1 MSVQEDYD
9 ASNSSST
16 SSLITTPFDNSFNER
31 SSASESSENEE
42 CETPPKEPYEEK
54 YIKLTSVN
62 ALEFLP
68 GDNCPDAFLSDSVL
82 SFVHRATHLI
92 FIWCFFSSVFA
103 ALLSMAAKNRL
114 ILLYI
119 FNISSAIFY
128 FKCAAIWAYCLYCF
142 IKSSLPLKDLISYAK
157 NIAIVICTIQ
167 ALAHFSTLMN
177 WNKSDSII
185 DNQLLHGIFSGSAS
199 ENILSYG
206 SVLSVPAFVLLEQFY
221 IAYQRENYRK
231 RALLKDE
238 RDNAQRSVYMAIDRF
253 SERKGLYLRTIS
265 DQLQQTTNLAMGIL
279 KQLSPSH
286 LLTKPHEQLSA
297 CSISF
302 PTASISAIYTTIK
315 AINYISSHLGTLSYL
330 LFSEPSN
337 PEITNVKREF
347 DIGELIQHVADSLA
361 GVASCAN
368 VELVVYHI
376 EYEYGLSHLNVI
388 GDEAAFRHVLL
399 SLIKCILS
407 GASPG
412 ACIEL
417 SLQVRASE
425 QSDSSERVIKP
436 NDKVTCTIE
445 IIHNLGS
452 NVSGQSIPVTV
463 CPDANLTFKVLN
475 FLGAT
480 LNANEEH
487 GQQRFKINIDLK
499 AGSPLTTP
507 NTHNTEEMRRRYPH
521 SRITGEP
528 SVEELK
534 KTTQSMRGQK
544 VALHAT
550 SNSFFA
556 KRITSCL
563 TTWGTDISHVPIGDE
578 DDPETPFSQNDSPM
592 NSGSGTPVVE
602 DPQSAPAQNNEL
614 NIPQP
619 ANSLPP
625 KFIIIDDDID
635 TLKQQLEQLR
645 NVPFSGSITPSTNQ
659 KQVRPKRQT
668 PAPTLPQQ
676 TTAVIHFTSLTN
688 YKHVKDIIQCYLVS
702 TTTTSFIL
710 PQVLVIPKPAGPR
723 RFITALH
730 TTMNRIVVDPV
741 YMPIATSP
749 MSPGSQYYVDME
761 VNPMDQI
768 ANPPDNYFPDQRP
781 STPSAGG
788 SNRTTPS
795 SNPLSPRPSGRVVVI
810 PRPKTRGL
818 DRTDRKV
825 ISVNSSPSSGHPQLV
840 RGEPYQPIRH
850 LTPNDAVPGSNNFP
864 ESVSNDANNG
874 SPDVVSGLA
883 SAVPSVPVSPPT
895 TPPQPVTPPVQ
906 SVTPSPRKKKEKG
919 NRIFGEKT
927 NSFYVI
933 PPINVLIVEDNP
945 INQAIL
951 STFMRKKN
959 IKYECASNGQEAV
972 DKWKKGG
979 FHLILM
985 DIQLPVMDGI
995 EATKTIRRLEKSQK
1009 IGVFPSTPPV
1019 FSNPSSPSS
1028 ISSTPSQESLDTP
1041 ALSSPVI
1048 IMALTAS
1055 SLPSDR
1061 QNALAAGCND
1071 FLTKPVSLEWLEKKI
1086 NEWGC
1091 MQALIDFD
1099 GWRRW
1104 KKGGEEIQNGF

>member
-1 MSVQEDYD
+1 MYPAQGEYD

-16 SSLITTPFDNSFNER
+16 SSLINTSFYNSK
-31 SSASESSENEE
+31 SSESSESEE
-42 CETPPKEPYEEK
+42 YETLPKEPYEKK

-68 GDNCPDAFLSDSVL
+68 ADNCAEAFLSDTVL

-92 FIWCFFSSVFA
+92 FIWCFVSSILA

-114 ILLYI
+114 ILLF
-119 FNISSAIFY
+119 FNVSLAAFY

-142 IKSSLPLKDLISYAK
+142 IKSSFPLKDLISYAK

-167 ALAHFSTLMN
+167 ALDHFSTLVK
-177 WNKSDSII
+177 WNKSDSM
-185 DNQLLHGIFSGSAS
+185 IFFPGSAS
-199 ENILSYG
+199 DNILSYG
-206 SVLSVPAFVLLEQFY
+206 SVLSLPAFVLLEQFY
-221 IAYQRENYRK
+221 IAYQRENFRK

-265 DQLQQTTNLAMGIL
+265 DQLQQTTELTMDII

-315 AINYISSHLGTLSYL
+315 AINYISSHLGTLSFL
-330 LFSEPSN
+330 MFSEPNS
-337 PEITNVKREF
+337 PETTHVKREF
-347 DIGELIQHVADSLA
+347 DIGELIQYVADSLA
-361 GVASCAN
+361 GVASRAN

-376 EYEYGLSHLNVI
+376 EYEYGLSHLNVV

-417 SLQVRASE
+417 SLQVQTSE
-425 QSDSSERVIKP
+425 ESDSSQKKRVINP
-436 NDKVTCTIE
+436 NDKVVCTIE

-452 NVSGQSIPVTV
+452 NASGQFMPVMV
-463 CPDANLTFKVLN
+463 CPDANLTLKVLN

-487 GQQRFKINIDLK
+487 GQQRFKITLELN

-507 NTHNTEEMRRRYPH
+507 NTPEEIRRRYPH
-521 SRITGEP
+521 SRISGEP

-563 TTWGTDISHVPIGDE
+563 TTWGTDISHVPIGGENDL
-578 DDPETPFSQNDSPM
+578 ETCSQSDSPVD
-592 NSGSGTPVVE
+592 SGSGTPVE
-602 DPQSAPAQNNEL
+602 GSKSAPVQNNEQKMPPT
-614 NIPQP
+614 NF
-619 ANSLPP
+619 LPP

-635 TLKQQLEQLR
+635 TLKQQLSQLR
-645 NVPFSGSITPSTNQ
+645 NAPFSGGIISATNQ
-659 KQVRPKRQT
+659 KQARTKRQIQ
-668 PAPTLPQQ
+668 APTLPQQ

-688 YKHVKDIIQCYLVS
+688 YKHVKDTIQCYVVS
-702 TTTTSFIL
+702 PTTAGSFTL

-730 TTMNRIVVDPV
+730 TTINRIVVDPV

-749 MSPGSQYYVDME
+749 MSPGSQYYTDTE
-761 VNPMDQI
+761 VNPMDQLTEPL
-768 ANPPDNYFPDQRP
+768 NGNYFPPDHASARP
-781 STPSAGG
+781 STPSVSG
-788 SNRTTPS
+788 STRTTPN
-795 SNPLSPRPSGRVVVI
+795 SNPLSPKPSRVVVV
-810 PRPKTRGL
+810 PPNPDKNSPKATGSVNDGPILASSVQTPQLRRGL
-818 DRTDRKV
+818 
-825 ISVNSSPSSGHPQLV
+825 
-840 RGEPYQPIRH
+840 PYQPVK
-850 LTPNDAVPGSNNFP
+850 PSSPDVEVPGNDTVP
-864 ESVSNDANNG
+864 ESVPNGANGVNPG
-874 SPDVVSGLA
+874 T
-883 SAVPSVPVSPPT
+883 PSVPASQIPTPQQPIPPAQSPPIPT
-895 TPPQPVTPPVQ
+895 
-906 SVTPSPRKKKEKG
+906 RKKKTPG
-919 NRIFGEKT
+919 NRIFGDKS
-927 NSFYVI
+927 NPYYVI

-1009 IGVFPSTPPV
+1009 IGVFPSTPPA
-1019 FSNPSSPSS
+1019 FPTSSLPLSDSS
-1028 ISSTPSQESLDTP
+1028 LTSSTSAPASTSTLEPPDTP
-1041 ALSSPVI
+1041 TLSSPVI

-1091 MQALIDFD
+1091 MQALIDFE

-1104 KKGGEEIQNGF
+1104 KKVGEEIQMSGF

>member
-1 MSVQEDYD
+1 MSRVYYLTSYIERIFNLGFYYD

-16 SSLITTPFDNSFNER
+16 SSLITTPFDNSFNEK
-31 SSASESSENEE
+31 SSESSESEE

-68 GDNCPDAFLSDSVL
+68 GDNCPEAFFSDSVL
-82 SFVHRATHLI
+82 T
-92 FIWCFFSSVFA
+92 
-103 ALLSMAAKNRL
+103 
-114 ILLYI
+114 
-119 FNISSAIFY
+119 
-128 FKCAAIWAYCLYCF
+128 
-142 IKSSLPLKDLISYAK
+142 SLPLKDLISYAK

-167 ALAHFSTLMN
+167 ALAHFSTFINL
-177 WNKSDSII
+177 NKPDSII
-185 DNQLLHGIFSGSAS
+185 NNQLLNSFFFVSTS

-206 SVLSVPAFVLLEQFY
+206 SVLSIPAFILLEQFY
-221 IAYQRENYRK
+221 IAYQRETFRK

-265 DQLQQTTNLAMGIL
+265 DQLQQTTNLTMGIL

-330 LFSEPSN
+330 LFSDPTN

-407 GASPG
+407 SARPG

-425 QSDSSERVIKP
+425 ISNSSSSSEKDSTINP

-452 NVSGQSIPVTV
+452 NASAGQPL

-480 LNANEEH
+480 LNADANEES
-487 GQQRFKINIDLK
+487 GQQRFIINIDLN

-507 NTHNTEEMRRRYPH
+507 TTNNTDEEIRRRYPY
-521 SRITGEP
+521 SRISGEP

-563 TTWGTDISHVPIGDE
+563 TTWGTDISHVPIGGE
-578 DDPETPFSQNDSPM
+578 DDLETSSSSLSQVDPPIDT
-592 NSGSGTPVVE
+592 GSRTTVEVSQSTPI
-602 DPQSAPAQNNEL
+602 QNNEL
-614 NIPQP
+614 NMTTT
-619 ANSLPP
+619 NSSPP

-635 TLKQQLEQLR
+635 TLKQQLEHLK
-645 NVPFSGSITPSTNQ
+645 NIPFSSGITSSINQ
-659 KQVRPKRQT
+659 KQVRAKRQI

-688 YKHVKDIIQCYLVS
+688 YKHVKDIIQCYLAS
-702 TTTTSFIL
+702 QTTGSFSL

-730 TTMNRIVVDPV
+730 TSMNRIVVDPV

-761 VNPMDQI
+761 VNPMDHITNQP
-768 ANPPDNYFPDQRP
+768 NDNYFPDTTLVRP
-781 STPSAGG
+781 STPSVVG
-788 SNRTTPS
+788 SNRTTPN
-795 SNPLSPRPSGRVVVI
+795 SNPLSPRPSGRVVVV
-810 PRPKTRGL
+810 PKSSKPKGS
-818 DRTDRKV
+818 DRNIKT
-825 ISVNSSPSSGHPQLV
+825 IGSVNNSPSSQVPPLL
-840 RGEPYQPIRH
+840 RGEPYQPVRRS
-850 LTPNDAVPGSNNFP
+850 PSNDIVPGSNIIP
-864 ESVSNDANNG
+864 ESVPNGANIG
-874 SPDVVSGLA
+874 SPDVISGVA
-883 SAVPSVPVSPPT
+883 SDIPSDPVSPTT
-895 TPPQPVTPPVQ
+895 TPSQPVPPVQ
-906 SVTPSPRKKKEKG
+906 NSSTPIRKKKEKG
-919 NRIFGEKT
+919 NRIFGGDKA
-927 NSFYVI
+927 NSYYVI

-1009 IGVFPSTPPV
+1009 IGVFPSTPPG
-1019 FSNPSSPSS
+1019 FSSPSSPSS
-1028 ISSTPSQESLDTP
+1028 TSSTPSQESLDTP
-1041 ALSSPVI
+1041 SLSSPVI

-1061 QNALAAGCND
+1061 HNALAAGCND

-1104 KKGGEEIQNGF
+1104 KKGGEEIHMSGF